1 MDQKS
6 WSRPKRKRLP
16 QLLDDPTARRML
28 RDVEV
33 QDTPAIVA
41 DEQEAIKRIPKVI
54 VGTVKKSMAAIASL

>member
-6 WSRPKRKRLP
+6 WSRSKRKRLP
-16 QLLDDPTARRML
+16 QMLDDPTARRRL

-41 DEQEAIKRIPKVI
+41 DDQEAVEDIEK
-54 VGTVKKSMAAIASL
+54 